1 MPKKILIV
9 DDDRTTVKLLQ
20 TLLEMDGFEVL
31 VAPRGQTALEVAY
44 ESMPDIFLIDQHL
57 ADMRG
62 VDLIVKLRADPA
74 FAKTPMVMASGLNIE
89 DEALKAG
96 ANLFISKPFEPGK
109 LADIFYG
116 LIG

>member
-1 MPKKILIV
+1 LPKKILIV

-20 TLLEMDGFEVL
+20 TLLEMDGFTVL
-31 VAPRGQTALEVAY
+31 VAPRGQAALEVAH
-44 ESMPDIFLIDQHL
+44 ESVPDIFLIDQHL

-62 VDLIVKLRADPA
+62 VDLIAKLRVDPV
-74 FAKTPMVMASGLNIE
+74 FANTPIVMASGLNVE
-89 DEALKAG
+89 EEALQAG

-109 LADIFYG
+109 LAGIFYG